1 MSESGSGKS
10 NGVDAIS
17 RQIAARS
24 LKKGF
29 YALAILQ
36 VTLIILFASCGE
48 IKKMSDNLPGNIS
61 QGYGHYIGIEIMM

>member
-10 NGVDAIS
+10 NGVDAVS
-17 RQIAARS
+17 REIAARS

-36 VTLIILFASCGE
+36 ITMIILFASCAE
-48 IKKMSDNLPGNIS
+48 IKKMDGLPGNIS
-61 QGYGHYIGIEIMM
+61 QGYAHYIGVEIMM